1 MEVKGDDDF
10 EDESSSSSNSNSSNI
25 GIVYLLKMYF
35 NTLIERCSSSTQ

>member
-10 EDESSSSSNSNSSNI
+10 EDESSSNRNSSNI
-25 GIVYLLKMYF
+25 GMIYLLKMYF